1 MTEWIPEPL
10 LQPGPWGLAYWQ
22 WIGSAVALV
31 IAIILGRLGTRLVLW
46 AAGRLTER
54 TESKWDDEA
63 LARLGRPLRLLG
75 CVIAARMLLPLLELP
90 ASADASVKQVL
101 LAAFGVA
108 LVWCVARLVDLGIA
122 RLAAA
127 PWAAARPASRGLLA
141 LAGRT
146 MKFVLLLIAAI
157 GFLGALGLPIGTLIA
172 GIGVGSIALAFGAK
186 QTVEN
191 LFAAFALGIDQPL
204 REGDFV
210 RTDSGV
216 LGTVESIG
224 LRSTR
229 IRTLDRTVVSM
240 PNGRL
245 ADSRIETFGPRDR
258 CRLHAVLAL
267 PYATTA
273 AQLREILGG
282 IEQQLRDHPKT
293 FQGEIVVKLMKLGD
307 AGFELE
313 VQTWL
318 ESSDYSEFR
327 GWRQEMLL
335 GFVEIVERA
344 GARLAYPARAL
355 HVEPPSKPGELS
367 SSRWPPASPQ
377 SPQSP

>member
-1 MTEWIPEPL
+1 MRAVTEWIPEPL
-10 LQPGPWGLAYWQ
+10 LQPGPWSLAYWQ

-31 IAIILGRLGTRLVLW
+31 SAIVLGRLGTRLVLW

-108 LVWCVARLVDLGIA
+108 LVWCAARLVDLGIA

-146 MKFVLLLIAAI
+146 TKFVLVLIVAI

-210 RTDSGV
+210 RTDSDV

-229 IRTLDRTVVSM
+229 IRTLDRTIVSL

-245 ADSRIETFGPRDR
+245 ADSRNETFGLRDR
-258 CRLHAVLAL
+258 CRLHALLVV
-267 PYATTA
+267 PYATTS

-282 IEQQLRDHPKT
+282 IEQRLRADPGT
-293 FQGEIVVKLMKLGD
+293 FQDELVVKLVKLGD
-307 AGFELE
+307 SGFELE
-313 VQTWL
+313 VQTWFT
-318 ESSDYSEFR
+318 SSDFGAFR

-335 GFVEIVERA
+335 AFVDVVERA
-344 GARLAYPARAL
+344 GTRLAHPTRAL
-355 HVEPPSKPGELS
+355 QLEPTSSPGELS
-367 SSRWPPASPQ
+367 SSPWPPASPQ
-377 SPQSP
+377 RP

>member
-10 LQPGPWGLAYWQ
+10 LRTGPWGLAYWQ
-22 WIGSAVALV
+22 WLGSAVALV
-31 IAIILGRLGTRLVLW
+31 LAIVVGRLGARIVLW
-46 AAGRLTER
+46 AGGRLTAR
-54 TESKWDDEA
+54 TETKWDDEA

-75 CVIAARMLLPLLELP
+75 CVIVARMLLPLLALP
-90 ASADASVKQVL
+90 ASTDATVKQVL
-101 LAAFGVA
+101 LAAFGLA
-108 LVWCVARLVDLGIA
+108 LVWCVARLVDIGIA

-127 PWAAARPASRGLLA
+127 PWAAARPASRSLLA

-146 MKFVLLLIAAI
+146 TKFVLVLIAAI
-157 GFLGALGLPIGTLIA
+157 GFLGALGLPVGTLIA
-172 GIGVGSIALAFGAK
+172 GVGVGSIALAFGAK

-229 IRTLDRTVVSM
+229 IRTLDRTIVSM

-245 ADSRIETFGPRDR
+245 ADSRIETFGLRDR
-258 CRLHAVLAL
+258 CRLHALLVV

-273 AQLREILGG
+273 AQLREILGA
-282 IEQQLRDHPKT
+282 IEQRLRDHPQT
-293 FQGEIVVKLMKLGD
+293 FKDEIVVRLVKLGD
-307 AGFELE
+307 SGFELE
-313 VQTWL
+313 VQTWFD
-318 ESSDYSEFR
+318 SSDWSAFR

-335 GFVEIVERA
+335 AFVEVVERA
-344 GARLAYPARAL
+344 GTRLAHPTRAL
-355 HVEPPSKPGELS
+355 QVELPPKPGELS

-377 SPQSP
+377 SP